1 MICLTYILKKYSNF
15 SNNSNQ
21 IYLRSLKNG
30 TNKAAGIDD
39 FNGRFLKDGADILTI
54 PITQICNLSIKFSQF
69 PEDCKVAKLKTLYK
83 K

>member
-54 PITQICNLSIKFSQF
+54 PIT
-69 PEDCKVAKLKTLYK
+69 
-83 K
+83 